1 MQQFSIGEKVRINR
15 EFPDMHEF
23 LREHMSR
30 GDVAEV
36 IRHSS
41 MGSSERVLVKFE
53 IPDPAFGIY
62 WIKAAVL
69 SSAPTD

>member
-1 MQQFSIGEKVRINR
+1 MQQFNIGERVRIAR

-36 IRHSS
+36 IRFSS
-41 MGSSERVLVKFE
+41 PGKSERVLVKFE
-53 IPDPAFGIY
+53 QSDPMFGIY
-62 WIKAAVL
+62 WLKPGILSAANG
-69 SSAPTD
+69 